1 MSYKSMT
8 TGRVHVNWIRL
19 CFVHTDDCNVI
30 MFNATIWF
38 DGSSLMIGYMIIV
51 SSQKHDNN
59 IYFLCRDSVSVPLR
73 YKSSLSSIDF
83 YKQY

>member
-1 MSYKSMT
+1 MT

-59 IYFLCRDSVSVPLR
+59 IYFLCRDSPFFNDQKCQGV
-73 YKSSLSSIDF
+73 SLSINLRGVI
-83 YKQY
+83 K